1 MAGTQTVTVVGLR
14 ELLRVTDELPKET
27 RKAVRKEIR
36 EAAYPIRDRAQR
48 DLVSYL
54 SDHRHGSEIA
64 KKTRYGVS
72 VRRSGTVVVEQRVRS
87 KYAPGNA
94 KRRRPKFTDLQ
105 LDESLLPAA
114 AAEAPELDRAMTNVL
129 ERLQR
134 KWVTG

>member
-1 MAGTQTVTVVGLR
+1 MADRQTVTVVGLR

-27 RKAVRKEIR
+27 RKAVRQEIR
-36 EAAYPIRDRAQR
+36 EAAYPIRDRAQAE
-48 DLVSYL
+48 LVSYL
-54 SDHRHGSEIA
+54 TEHRHGKETR

-72 VRRSGTVVVEQRVRS
+72 VRRTGTVVVEQRVRS
-87 KYAPGNA
+87 KYAQTAP

-114 AAEAPELDRAMTNVL
+114 AQEAPELDKAMTNVL